1 MKFCKNCGAKN
12 FDANQKCEKCNQPFL
27 KFPTIK
33 PPSGVAIAAKIFLL
47 ISMIER
53 ITAFVV
59 SFILWFVA
67 LCSTPQ
73 NKPLELKLIIIVLL
87 ICMIA
92 FMILAII
99 AIIFFNSYNN
109 KLYSGEKISTSL
121 KICTLIFVNVIA
133 GILMLCDTEKKAIVI
148 QAAYQP
154 QKTSV
159 VKMKEYKELLDDGII
174 TQEEFDRKKKE
185 ILGL

>member
-1 MKFCKNCGAKN
+1 MKICRNCGAKN
-12 FDANQKCEKCNQPFL
+12 FEVNQKCEKCNQPFL
-27 KFPTIK
+27 KRTTIK
-33 PPSGVAIAAKIFLL
+33 PPSRVAIAAKVFLL

-53 ITAFVV
+53 IVGFAVY
-59 SFILWFVA
+59 FIFWLIA
-67 LCSTPQ
+67 LCSPVQ
-73 NKPLELKLIIIVLL
+73 DNPIERKLIILILL

-148 QAAYQP
+148 QAEYQP
-154 QKTSV
+154 QNTSV